1 MSILQRPFD
10 ENPFPTYLAPSARTH
25 AHKTAKEED
34 MPRRLISTP
43 ALVKAYIDL
52 FVNRR
57 AYTLQSIRPHPES
70 GHHYYYRPKDK
81 DSGAPLLLNEKIVS
95 DHLEGK
101 VTIGLYAINPTNQR
115 CKWVAI
121 DADYPKAM
129 DHLTRLQYQLT
140 QDRVE
145 SALEMSRRGGHLWI
159 FMTVPLLARKCR
171 IYIYDLA
178 QRLGVP
184 VKRSGLA
191 EGIEV
196 FPKHDEIPEGAF
208 GNALRGPL
216 GIHRA
221 TRRRFWFYG
230 ADYTLEAQMAFL
242 TRLRRL
248 TEAELDRFTE
258 GKELPPK
265 IAKLR
270 LDAEFPKISQ
280 IRGGRR
286 GFCILD
292 YVSATRIVGRNY
304 VTRCPSCA
312 LLGHDRGRDNLAI
325 LVSDPRFYQCWA
337 GCSKQMIRA
346 ALGWPIPV
354 GQNA

>member
-1 MSILQRPFD
+1 MG
-10 ENPFPTYLAPSARTH
+10 
-25 AHKTAKEED
+25 
-34 MPRRLISTP
+34 RRLIATP

-52 FVNRR
+52 FINRR
-57 AYTLQSIRPHPES
+57 AYTLQSIRPHREN
-70 GHHYYYRPKDK
+70 GRHYYYRANDRE
-81 DSGAPLLLNEKIVS
+81 SGAPLLLNEKTIS
-95 DHLEGK
+95 DHLQGK
-101 VTIGLYAINPTNQR
+101 ITIGLYAINPTNQR

-121 DADYPKAM
+121 DADYPNAM
-129 DHLTRLQYQLT
+129 DHLIKLQYQLN
-140 QDRVE
+140 QDHVE

-159 FMTVPLLARKCR
+159 FMAVPLLARKCR
-171 IYIYDLA
+171 IYIYHLA

-184 VKRSGLA
+184 VKGSGPA

-196 FPKHDEIPEGAF
+196 FPKHDEIQGGAF

-221 TRRRFWFYG
+221 ASRRFWFYG
-230 ADYTLEAQMAFL
+230 ADYTLEAQMSFL
-242 TRLRRL
+242 TKLRRL
-248 TEAELDRFTE
+248 TEKELDRVTE
-258 GKELPPK
+258 HRELPPN
-265 IAKLR
+265 IAKVR
-270 LDAEFPKISQ
+270 LEAELPNFSQ

-292 YVSATRIVGRNY
+292 YVSDTRIVGRNY

-346 ALGWPIPV
+346 ALGQPIPV
-354 GQNA
+354 EQNA

>member
-1 MSILQRPFD
+1 M
-10 ENPFPTYLAPSARTH
+10 A
-25 AHKTAKEED
+25 
-34 MPRRLISTP
+34 RRLILTP

-57 AYTLQSIRPHPES
+57 AYTIQSIRPHPES
-70 GHHYYYRPKDK
+70 GRHYYFRPKQR
-81 DSGAPLLLNEKIVS
+81 DSGGPLLLNEKTIA
-95 DHLEGK
+95 DHLEGQL
-101 VTIGLYAINPTNQR
+101 TIGLYAINPANQR

-121 DADYPKAM
+121 DADYPSAM
-129 DHLTRLQYQLT
+129 DHLIRLQYQLS
-140 QDRVE
+140 QDHVE

-159 FMTVPLLARKCR
+159 FMAVPLLARKCR
-171 IYIYDLA
+171 IYINDLA

-184 VKRSGLA
+184 IKRSGLA

-196 FPKHDEIPEGAF
+196 FPKHDEIQEGAF

-221 TRRRFWFYG
+221 ARRRFWFYG
-230 ADYTLEAQMAFL
+230 ADYTLEAQMTFL

-258 GKELPPK
+258 GKELPPN
-265 IAKLR
+265 IAKVR
-270 LDAEFPKISQ
+270 LEAESPNLSQ
-280 IRGGRR
+280 LRR
-286 GFCILD
+286 GKRGFHILD
-292 YVSATRIVGRNY
+292 YVAETRVVGRNY

-346 ALGWPIPV
+346 ALGQPIQV
-354 GQNA
+354 EQGA